1 VRFLPGWGL
10 GIKGGYE
17 SVTVNK
23 TGMKRYCLI
32 IILAVISF
40 LFTAARHVISG
51 RRSYYFLNW
60 NLLLAV
66 IPLFISL
73 IISSE
78 FVRKKT
84 KILTAALFAVWLVF
98 FPNAP
103 YIITDLYYL
112 NNHSQKMFWYDLITI
127 LVFAWTG
134 LLSGFLSL
142 DIIKD
147 VLLSKLS
154 RVKSITVVCGL
165 LFVCAFGIYLGRELR
180 WNTWEIFIKPG
191 KFFLDVINRF
201 INPIGHKRTWAFTF
215 LMGVFLNISYW
226 SYKIIQKKD

>member
-1 VRFLPGWGL
+1 
-10 GIKGGYE
+10 
-17 SVTVNK
+17 
-23 TGMKRYCLI
+23 MKRYCLI
-32 IILAVISF
+32 IILAVVSF
-40 LFTAARHVISG
+40 LFTIVRHIITG
-51 RRSYYFLNW
+51 RRTYYFLNW
-60 NLLLAV
+60 NLLLAG

-73 IISSE
+73 IISSG
-78 FVRKKT
+78 FVRKKP
-84 KILTAALFAVWLVF
+84 KILTAALFIIWLVF

-112 NNHSQKMFWYDLITI
+112 NKHSARMFWYDLITI

-134 LLSGFLSL
+134 LWAGFLSM

-154 RVKSITVVCGL
+154 RVKSTAAVCGL

-180 WNTWEIFIKPG
+180 WNTWEIFIEPKE
-191 KFFLDVINRF
+191 FFLDVINRF
-201 INPIGHKRTWAFTF
+201 INPIGHRRAWGFTF

-226 SYKIIQKKD
+226 TYKITQKD